1 MPLPSFFRILSRLPW
16 RPLCAGLLAVFGL
29 PACKREAAS
38 PIGTAQAG
46 PAAVTVARPIAR
58 RLTDWDE
65 FTGRLTS
72 RERVEVRARVSGY
85 VNKVSF
91 KEGTEVKAV
100 RLGRAQISESYGRI
114 LKGELWLFN
123 AHIDEYAFG
132 SYLNHAVRRDR
143 KLLLHKTELRKIFKA
158 VEVEGR
164 VVFPLR
170 MYFKEAL
177 VKVVTEQVCRQL
189 GISAA

>member
-1 MPLPSFFRILSRLPW
+1 M
-16 RPLCAGLLAVFGL
+16 CAAKKE
-29 PACKREAAS
+29 AKRFTEIRHSQALREYTVEQRFEAG
-38 PIGTAQAG
+38 IT
-46 PAAVTVARPIAR
+46 
-58 RLTDWDE
+58 L
-65 FTGRLTS
+65 
-72 RERVEVRARVSGY
+72 
-85 VNKVSF
+85 K
-91 KEGTEVKAV
+91 GTEVKAV

-177 VKVVTEQVCRQL
+177 VKVEIAVGVPKKLYDKRQDL
-189 GISAA
+189 RTRVVMREVERAIKPHR